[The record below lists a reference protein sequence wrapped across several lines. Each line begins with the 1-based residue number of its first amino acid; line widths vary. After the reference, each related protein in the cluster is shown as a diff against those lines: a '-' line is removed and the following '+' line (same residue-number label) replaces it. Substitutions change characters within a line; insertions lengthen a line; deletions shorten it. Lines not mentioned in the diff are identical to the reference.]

1 MPMEVIVGPAMPA
14 ANRRTP
20 KRPTENATDDAAGH
34 GANRTGDEKAG
45 SSTGAGANPIGAC
58 RRCSCSLGGH
68 KRSRRQQKFF
78 HLVRPP
84 TLLAGCIARL
94 TRRTGPSKRISHK
107 FVAKLGRFLGRPAA
121 RFACA
126 HPPTIICRLISAMLL
141 TPVSAIVTSSSL
153 RMISMA
159 RATPA
164 CPPAPRP

>member
-34 GANRTGDEKAG
+34 GANRTGDEKTG

-84 TLLAGCIARL
+84 TLFAGCVARL
-94 TRRTGPSKRISHK
+94 TR
-107 FVAKLGRFLGRPAA
+107 
-121 RFACA
+121 
-126 HPPTIICRLISAMLL
+126 
-141 TPVSAIVTSSSL
+141 
-153 RMISMA
+153 
-159 RATPA
+159 
-164 CPPAPRP
+164 